1 MPNPAHSEPLFNFI
15 SLARRGPGR
24 DHFSRGELAQISRTV
39 RRTPEV
45 MVKVLGRGGQNLK
58 AVLRHLNYLRSR
70 EEGDVPIET
79 DEGRHLE
86 GRTAAKELLEDWD
99 LELDDLRPRSDLDSH
114 GGGSKKLVHKL
125 MFSMPA
131 GTPPDKVLGAVRNF
145 AREEFALRHRYAMVL
160 HTDEPHPHVHMV
172 VKAMSEAGERLHI
185 RMKTLKE
192 WRQAFAWHLRSL
204 GVEANA
210 TDRSVRGVTEPRK
223 LDGIYRPAH
232 PKPKERPRF
241 STHIRRREEAVASE
255 LRAGGLNVEPS
266 KAKLIATRRRMQ
278 QGWRVASEI
287 LVSQGQPELAADV
300 RRFISEMPPVA
311 TEKEFLAIKILERQ
325 REPRSREPP
334 ISR

>member
-1 MPNPAHSEPLFNFI
+1 MPNPAHSEPLFNLL

-24 DHFSRGELAQISRTV
+24 DHFSRGELAQISRTA

-58 AVLRHLNYLRSR
+58 SVLGHLNYLRSR
-70 EEGDVPIET
+70 EEGDVPIEV
-79 DEGRHLE
+79 DEGRQLE
-86 GRTAAKELLEDWD
+86 GRTAGKELLQDWD
-99 LELDDLRPRSDLDSH
+99 LDLDDLRPRSDLDSH

-131 GTPPDKVLGAVRNF
+131 GTPPDKVLSAVRNF
-145 AREEFALRHRYAMVL
+145 AREEFALKHRYAMVL

-172 VKAMSEAGERLHI
+172 VKAMSETGERLHI

-204 GVEANA
+204 GVAANA

-241 STHIRRREEAVASE
+241 STHMRGREEAVATKIRVGK
-255 LRAGGLNVEPS
+255 LKIEPA
-266 KAKLIATRRRMQ
+266 KASLMATRRRVEQ
-278 QGWRVASEI
+278 AWREVSEVLI
-287 LVSQGQPELAADV
+287 GQGQTRLAAQV
-300 RRFISEMPPVA
+300 RRFVEEMPPPM
-311 TEKEFLAIKILERQ
+311 TEKEWIATALRERTLEPKI
-325 REPRSREPP
+325 REGPTH
-334 ISR
+334 